1 MPLLKYEAEIFVQTG
16 AWKSILELE
25 ESITLEELFVLY
37 RACSNEFTKQIKIS
51 SMAWGGE
58 VDFDDDWYDPEPPRA
73 AQVHDILDMK
83 FGMGYE
89 TVKKGE

>member
-1 MPLLKYEAEIFVQTG
+1 MNETSTAMKIAAAAQG
-16 AWKSILELE
+16 A
-25 ESITLEELFVLY
+25 
-37 RACSNEFTKQIKIS
+37 
-51 SMAWGGE
+51 E

-89 TVKKGE
+89 TVKKSE

>member
-58 VDFDDDWYDPEPPRA
+58 VDFDDDWYDPAPIEPPRTLESS
-73 AQVHDILDMK
+73 DFRFLPIGL
-83 FGMGYE
+83 GYE
-89 TVKKGE
+89 G